1 MIYLFY
7 TYRNNHTFLN
17 INDAIANKIESTFG
31 NKLNMIESIKQM
43 HQKEIET
50 IENKWRNRLSEA
62 MKQNYG
68 VINSYDNN
76 SVSNITSIT

>member
-7 TYRNNHTFLN
+7 FYRNNHNFLN

-31 NKLNMIESIKQM
+31 NKLNMNENIKQM

-50 IENKWRNRLSEA
+50 IENKWRNRLNEA
-62 MKQNYG
+62 MKQNYE
-68 VINSYDNN
+68 VIKSNDTNSII
-76 SVSNITSIT
+76 NIISIT